1 MIRHGPHR
9 LPAQAYQL
17 RLTIL
22 LAVRIRS
29 TAPLIKIR
37 HDGTRLH
44 CKINR
49 QARTYAINAPLPAT
63 VSAPR
68 LPHQNPKSP

>member
-9 LPAQAYQL
+9 LPAQAYAL
-17 RLTIL
+17 RPTIP

-29 TAPLIKIR
+29 TAPLVKIR
-37 HDGTRLH
+37 HDGTQLH
-44 CKINR
+44 CGINR
-49 QARTYAINAPLPAT
+49 QVRTFAISASHLAT

-68 LPHQNPKSP
+68 LPHRNPKSP

>member
-17 RLTIL
+17 RPTIP

-29 TAPLIKIR
+29 TAPLVKIR

-44 CKINR
+44 CGINR
-49 QARTYAINAPLPAT
+49 QVRTFAISASRPAA
-63 VSAPR
+63 SDAHR
-68 LPHQNPKSP
+68 LPNQNPKSP